1 MALHNYTYKIL
12 VVSPE
17 NLDFNIGI
25 LLWMFQHHSVTY
37 IAVSILDSE
46 QPSLYSLCIQ
56 ALPSWFPCAEP
67 ILNLREFKHFPLF

>member
-1 MALHNYTYKIL
+1 MALHNYTHKIL

-46 QPSLYSLCIQ
+46 
-56 ALPSWFPCAEP
+56 
-67 ILNLREFKHFPLF
+67 